1 MSKNDEL
8 LARRAAAVAPGVA
21 SVAPVFT
28 AKGDNAQIWDVDG
41 KRYLDFAMGIAVCNT
56 GHCHPKVM
64 AAAKAQIE
72 AFSHTAFQVSMY
84 EPYIELAEKINQLV
98 PISTAKSVFFST
110 GAEAVENTVRI
121 ARIATGRPAV
131 ISFRGGF
138 HGRTELTVTM
148 TGKIAPYRS
157 GLGTGAANIYHTPFP
172 VPHHGISVEDAK
184 AGLQT
189 VFKTDVEPHDV
200 AAIVIE
206 PVQGEGGFYQAPPE
220 FMRYLRE
227 QCDEHGI
234 LLVCDEVQTGF
245 ARTGKMFATEYSGI
259 EPDLMSIAKAMGSG
273 YPISGVVG
281 KAHVMDKV
289 SPGGLGGT
297 YGGNP
302 IACAASLAT
311 IGVIEQE
318 GLVARSNVIGERMIA
333 RITAMRDASAS
344 AAIGNIRG
352 LGAMVAFEMVTE
364 KGGNIP
370 DPKATAEVIAA
381 ARERGLILLSCG
393 YWGNTVR
400 LLAPLTVPDEHL
412 EEALDMLQAA
422 VECVGTN

>member
-21 SVAPVFT
+21 SAAPVFT
-28 AKGDNAQIWDVDG
+28 AKGENAQIWDVDG

-56 GHCHPKVM
+56 GHCHPEVM

-72 AFSHTAFQVSMY
+72 AFSHTSFQVSMY
-84 EPYIELAEKINQLV
+84 EPYVELAEKVNQLA
-98 PISTAKSVFFST
+98 PISDAKSVFFST

-148 TGKIAPYRS
+148 TGKITPYSS
-157 GLGTGAANIYHTPFP
+157 GLGARAANVYHAPFP
-172 VPHHGISVEDAK
+172 VPHHGISVADAM
-184 AGLQT
+184 AGLQS
-189 VFKTDVEPHDV
+189 VFKTDVEPGDV

-289 SPGGLGGT
+289 GPGGLGGT

-311 IGVIEQE
+311 IRVIEQE
-318 GLVARSNVIGERMIA
+318 GLVERSNVIGERMIA
-333 RITAMRDASAS
+333 RITAMRDAPAS
-344 AAIGNIRG
+344 APIGNIRG

-370 DPKATAEVIAA
+370 DPKATAAVIAA

-412 EEALDMLQAA
+412 EEALDILRAA
-422 VECVGTN
+422 VEFVN

>member
-8 LARRAAAVAPGVA
+8 LARRAAAVAPGIA
-21 SVAPVFT
+21 SAAPVFT
-28 AKGDNAQIWDVDG
+28 AKGENAEIWDADG
-41 KRYLDFAMGIAVCNT
+41 KRYIDFAMGIAVCNT

-72 AFSHTAFQVSMY
+72 AFSHTSFQVSMY
-84 EPYIELAEKINQLV
+84 EPYIELAEKVNQIV
-98 PISTAKSVFFST
+98 PIKNAKSVFFST

-121 ARIATGRPAV
+121 ARIATGRSAV

-138 HGRTELTVTM
+138 HGRTALTVTM
-148 TGKIAPYRS
+148 TGKIAPYRA
-157 GLGTGAANIYHTPFP
+157 GMGVGAANVYHAPFP
-172 VPHHGISVEDAK
+172 VPHHGVSVEHAM

-189 VFKTDVEPHDV
+189 VFKTDVEPRDV

-206 PVQGEGGFYQAPPE
+206 PVQGEGGFYQAPPA
-220 FMRYLRE
+220 FMQYLRA

-281 KAHVMDKV
+281 KAEVMDKV
-289 SPGGLGGT
+289 GPGGLGGT

-311 IGVIEQE
+311 IEVIEQE
-318 GLVARSNVIGERMIA
+318 GLVERSNVIGQRMVA
-333 RITAMRDASAS
+333 RIETMRDASGS
-344 AAIGNIRG
+344 APIGNIRG

-364 KGGNIP
+364 KGGNTP
-370 DPKATAEVIAA
+370 DPEATAKVVAA
-381 ARERGLILLSCG
+381 AREQGLILLSCG
-393 YWGNTVR
+393 YWSNSVR

-422 VECVGTN
+422 LERVGTS